1 MVWSYCRSRYDQC
14 RQEWWQ
20 YSQILGSWD
29 KRVEH
34 ENGTGVA
41 GSEINL
47 RLSRCDHYHDDQDD
61 LKDGNSDGMIITMI
75 TMILKIAMVM
85 IMIIY
90 WWLARYDLGR
100 QILCKVQSSAT
111 TVGKI
116 YVCLDWYWFSV
127 SSILVSF
134 IHLMFVQYPFY
145 SFYLNFPDSD
155 GFSTSNDGRCFAKR
169 AHNVA
174 GWVKTSERIFAHYRK
189 CNNKCYRK
197 KVMHIKRKL

>member
-1 MVWSYCRSRYDQC
+1 MQG
-14 RQEWWQ
+14 WWQ

-47 RLSRCDHYHDDQDD
+47 RLSRCDHY
-61 LKDGNSDGMIITMI
+61 MMI

-111 TVGKI
+111 TVGTI
-116 YVCLDWYWFSV
+116 YVCLDWYWFSI
-127 SSILVSF
+127 SSTLVSF
-134 IHLMFVQYPFY
+134 IHLMFVQYHFH
-145 SFYLNFPDSD
+145 SFYLYFPDSN
-155 GFSTSNDGRCFAKR
+155 GFSASNDGRCFAKR

-174 GWVKTSERIFAHYRK
+174 RSVKTSERIFAHYRK
-189 CNNKCYRK
+189 CYNKCYRK
-197 KVMHIKRKL
+197 KVLHI